1 MANKDEYD
9 RIYDNIIEH
18 SNSINDKSGN
28 KSNDKEENECSSI
41 ELEKYR
47 IDKEK
52 ELEIEKNTTDIEI
65 KKYKIDKENDNE
77 KTKKIM
83 EMFENGKLTFEQMDK
98 LLTYL
103 IQKSVKR
110 TIKNYIKE

>member
-18 SNSINDKSGN
+18 SNSINDKSSTT
-28 KSNDKEENECSSI
+28 SNDKEENEFSSI

-52 ELEIEKNTTDIEI
+52 ELEI
-65 KKYKIDKENDNE
+65 KKYKIDKDNENE
-77 KTKKIM
+77 KTKKIIK
-83 EMFENGKLTFEQMDK
+83 MFENGKLTFEQMDK
-98 LLTYL
+98 LLTSS
-103 IQKSVKR
+103 K
-110 TIKNYIKE
+110 